1 MYFCHR
7 ENWTLPLFIIVE
19 SGLALNLSADLVLL
33 VGSIKQVNHA
43 TLIAGLVLNG
53 ITTLGLFLFFACY
66 FFSMAEDL
74 KSKIL
79 SIVGIIIIIV
89 FKIWTFVIG
98 VGAVQEVNTI

>member
-1 MYFCHR
+1 MAAFGCCI
-7 ENWTLPLFIIVE
+7 FVIVG
-19 SGLALNLSADLVLL
+19 SGLALNLIADLVLL
-33 VGSIKQVNHA
+33 VGSIKQDQG
-43 TLIAGLVLNG
+43 TLNAGLVLNG
-53 ITTLGLFLFFACY
+53 ITTLGLFLFFAC
-66 FFSMAEDL
+66 FFNMADDL